1 MPSDKALDT
10 LNEVAHQPN
19 AHGYQS
25 YQGIPELRKAFSN
38 FYKRW
43 YGVDLDPNKEILP
56 LIGSKEGVFFLS
68 LTFINPGDGVLVPN
82 PGYPTYTSA
91 SKILGARIINYDL
104 NEENGWQPDF
114 EKLEKMDLSGV
125 KMMWTNYPNMPTGGN
140 ARRETFEK
148 LVDFGLRHNIIIV
161 NDNPYS
167 FILNDNPMSLLSVPR
182 AKECCFELNSTSK
195 SLNMPGWR
203 IGMLAGNPELIS
215 YVLKAKSNVDSGMF
229 KPMQMAAAKALE
241 ADKDW
246 YDGINSVYRARRKY
260 AEAILDY
267 IGCTYDKSQVGL
279 FMWGKIPASYKR
291 CEEVADKILYDC
303 RVFVTPGFIFG
314 SNGDRY
320 IRISLCSTEEKLSE
334 ALQRIKE
341 NLK

>member
-1 MPSDKALDT
+1 
-10 LNEVAHQPN
+10 
-19 AHGYQS
+19 
-25 YQGIPELRKAFSN
+25 
-38 FYKRW
+38 
-43 YGVDLDPNKEILP
+43 
-56 LIGSKEGVFFLS
+56 
-68 LTFINPGDGVLVPN
+68 
-82 PGYPTYTSA
+82 
-91 SKILGARIINYDL
+91 
-104 NEENGWQPDF
+104 
-114 EKLEKMDLSGV
+114 
-125 KMMWTNYPNMPTGGN
+125 
-140 ARRETFEK
+140 
-148 LVDFGLRHNIIIV
+148 VDFGLRHNIIIV

-241 ADKDW
+241 AGQDW
-246 YDGINSVYRARRKY
+246 YDSINSVYRARRKY

-279 FMWGKIPASYKR
+279 FMWGKIPATYKS